1 MKAAMRKLCAV
12 RNAHVGRRV
21 LAEEVASVTACRL
34 PAGSYFS
41 LALFPATRA
50 PASCV
55 HVSLTKE
62 SAMCEAA
69 TEEVVGAP
77 EACCKALP
85 SNTGIDA

>member
-1 MKAAMRKLCAV
+1 MLGDAFWLKRLPLLLC
-12 RNAHVGRRV
+12 
-21 LAEEVASVTACRL
+21 LPTACRFL
-34 PAGSYFS
+34 LQSCS
-41 LALFPATRA
+41 VSCHTRSS